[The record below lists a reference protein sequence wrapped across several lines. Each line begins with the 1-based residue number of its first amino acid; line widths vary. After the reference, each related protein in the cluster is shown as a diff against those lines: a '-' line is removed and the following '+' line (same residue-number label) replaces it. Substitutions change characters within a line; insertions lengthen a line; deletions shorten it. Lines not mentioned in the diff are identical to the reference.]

1 MLATGFTTTAPGEN
15 NAAKARANKR
25 LIEISPKSRVQPL
38 VILSEAKDLCS
49 GSHVVEA
56 SETAEILRFAQDDSR
71 PFLSSFSNIPQSR
84 AVYHLTE
91 ITRPYELE
99 RLSRLK

>member
-1 MLATGFTTTAPGEN
+1 MFATGFMTTAPGEDSAV
-15 NAAKARANKR
+15 NARTNKR
-25 LIEISPKSRVQPL
+25 LMELSPKSWVQPL

-49 GSHVVEA
+49 GSQAIEA
-56 SETAEILRFAQDDSR
+56 SETTEILRFAQDDSR
-71 PFLSSFSNIPQSR
+71 PFLRFFTIPQSR
-84 AVYHLTE
+84 AAYHLNE